1 MTVTILFMVV
11 RAMTLL
17 MAEQKLMLFMVEMV
31 MTFLRTTV
39 IARFMEKVGTIL
51 LAQLQLN
58 IQQNIKQ
65 EVELK
70 V

>member
-1 MTVTILFMVV
+1 MATILFMVV

-17 MAEQKLMLFMVEMV
+17 TVEQKLMLFTAEMV
-31 MTFLRTTV
+31 MTLLKTTV
-39 IARFMEKVGTIL
+39 ITQFMEKVETII
-51 LAQLQLN
+51 LAQLQLS

>member
-1 MTVTILFMVV
+1 
-11 RAMTLL
+11 MTLL
-17 MAEQKLMLFMVEMV
+17 MAERKLMLFMVEMV

-39 IARFMEKVGTIL
+39 IARFMEKVETIL

>member
-1 MTVTILFMVV
+1 MATIIFMVV
-11 RAMTLL
+11 RVMTLL
-17 MAEQKLMLFMVEMV
+17 TVEQKLMLFTVEMV
-31 MTFLRTTV
+31 MTLLKTTV
-39 IARFMEKVGTIL
+39 ITQFMEKVETII
-51 LAQLQLN
+51 LAQLQLS